1 MSTDLGRAYDVL
13 GVKPGV
19 SNRELKAAH
28 RDMAKVWHPDRFLH
42 DPRLQE
48 KAQEK
53 LKEINEAYEQLISRH
68 TRRST
73 PPPRRPQASQRA
85 STYTSSVANDV
96 QVSRRRGIGWHWYVA
111 GPLVVF
117 ALVFAVTT
125 RSLVRDRVPQ
135 LIDSP
140 ESVAATDQ
148 QPPSS
153 QPMQSDSNHT
163 VRNRSDNNL
172 APAPETATE
181 TEIAPASVAT
191 PAVPTVTV
199 SIDPGTGLIATSACP
214 VKTRMTYPSG
224 SEPKGHCNLSH
235 ITKPEKETGIKGI
248 AKRIID

>member
-1 MSTDLGRAYDVL
+1 LSTDLGRAYDVL

-19 SNRELKAAH
+19 SDRELKAAH

-68 TRRST
+68 TRRYP
-73 PPPRRPQASQRA
+73 PPPRQTSPRA
-85 STYTSSVANDV
+85 SSNAAHV
-96 QVSRRRGIGWHWYVA
+96 QRRRGIGWHWYVA
-111 GPLVVF
+111 GPLAVF

-135 LIDSP
+135 LLDSP
-140 ESVAATDQ
+140 ESVATTEQ
-148 QPPSS
+148 QPETTQAS
-153 QPMQSDSNHT
+153 QPDSNHT
-163 VRNRSDNNL
+163 VRNRPDNNL
-172 APAPETATE
+172 APAPATE
-181 TEIAPASVAT
+181 TETKPAPTCVAT

-199 SIDPGTGLIATSACP
+199 SIDPATGLLATPACP

-235 ITKPEKETGIKGI
+235 ISKPEKETGIKGI
-248 AKRIID
+248 AKRILD